1 MSTLITPQADRVWH
15 HLNPFGFVRSL
26 WGHGN
31 LILQFTVRE
40 VQGRYKASSLGLLW
54 SFLHPLLLLLIY
66 TFVFGVVF
74 QARWPHLQRTGDLAE
89 FALVLFCGLIPFNLL
104 AECVSRASSLVITVP
119 SYVRK
124 IPFPLEI
131 LPVSAVGS
139 ACFHAAVSLGALV
152 AMRLVTQGAIA
163 PTLVLVPLV
172 LLPLLFLCL
181 GLTWFVASL
190 VVFLRDVGH
199 VVPLALQVLLFATPI
214 FYPLDAVPE
223 RFQPMLRCNPLALI
237 VEDFRRV
244 VLWDLPPD
252 WGRLAGSAFVG
263 AVVMLLGYAW
273 FMKTKRGFADVL

>member
-1 MSTLITPQADRVWH
+1 MSTLITPRAERVWH
-15 HLNPFGFVRSL
+15 HLNPLGLASNL
-26 WGHGN
+26 WGHRN

-40 VQGRYKASSLGLLW
+40 VEGRYKASSLGLIW

-104 AECVSRASSLVITVP
+104 AECLSRASSLVVAVP
-119 SYVRK
+119 NYVRRV
-124 IPFPLEI
+124 PFPLEV
-131 LPVSAVGS
+131 LPISAVGS
-139 ACFHAAVSLGALV
+139 AAFHGAVSLSVLV
-152 AMRLVTQGAIA
+152 VMRLVTQGAIA
-163 PTLVLVPLV
+163 PTLVLLPLV
-172 LLPLLFLCL
+172 VMPLLFLCL
-181 GLTWFVASL
+181 GLTWFIASL
-190 VVFLRDVGH
+190 VVFIRDLGY

-223 RFQPMLRCNPLALI
+223 RFQPMLRGNPLALI

-252 WGRLAGSAFVG
+252 WDRLRGSTLVG
-263 AVVMLLGYAW
+263 ATVMLLGYAW

>member
-1 MSTLITPQADRVWH
+1 MSTLITPRAESVWR
-15 HLNPFGFVRSL
+15 HLNPLGFARGL
-26 WGHGN
+26 WGHRN

-40 VQGRYKASSLGLLW
+40 VQGRYKASSLGLFW

-89 FALVLFCGLIPFNLL
+89 FALVLFCGLIPFNLV
-104 AECVSRASSLVITVP
+104 AECVSRATSLVVTVP
-119 SYVRK
+119 NYVRK
-124 IPFPLEI
+124 VPFPLEV

-139 ACFHAAVSLGALV
+139 ASFHAAMSLGVLV
-152 AMRLVTQGAIA
+152 VMRLVTQGAIA
-163 PTLVLVPLV
+163 PTLVLFPLV
-172 LLPLLFLCL
+172 IMPLLFLCL
-181 GLTWFVASL
+181 GLTWFIASL
-190 VVFLRDVGH
+190 VVFIRDLGY

-223 RFQPMLRCNPLALI
+223 RFQPLLRGNPLALI

-244 VLWDLPPD
+244 VFWNLPPD
-252 WGRLAGSAFVG
+252 WGRLTGSALVG
-263 AVVMLLGYAW
+263 ATVMLLGYAW